1 MLYYSSPQENADDD
15 VQSATK
21 SMAELYAR
29 RAGLSMTATI
39 VKTVTALLVAARES
53 VDGEKG
59 LQVLDLAPVTT
70 MLMPHVFASISNLVR
85 SDPHC
90 AVQVLSLIQDMLP
103 SVASL
108 NNLAAQNLLN
118 GDAAAD
124 SDDDMDDAGNQ
135 VRTFD
140 NYSIHFMPCPFK
152 TFLLLPRL

>member
-1 MLYYSSPQENADDD
+1 M
-15 VQSATK
+15 
-21 SMAELYAR
+21 MAESPLY
-29 RAGLSMTATI
+29 
-39 VKTVTALLVAARES
+39 KVTL
-53 VDGEKG
+53 

-108 NNLAAQNLLN
+108 NNLAAQNLAN

-124 SDDDMDDAGNQ
+124 SDDDMDNAGNQ
-135 VRTFD
+135 VMS
-140 NYSIHFMPCPFK
+140 NLNAK
-152 TFLLLPRL
+152 LQL